1 MTLFDP
7 KTIQELGTDSN
18 ARTVILGTLYCDT
31 IADLPAPND
40 FTGFALSMGFR
51 AVVINDNSVHRLNS
65 VGQWVQIVAGN
76 STYTRAEIDNI
87 VNGINADLLSQQT
100 QIDYLVNTGAKNI
113 IQNTA
118 DALRTVAG
126 IDWTK
131 NADDTVTANGTTTGV
146 SALRIVGV
154 QGSSTYANAVPIT
167 RGRYII
173 SASGYTDEVYRF
185 AIGIFSDDQ
194 SARTTRNIYNTPI
207 TIDIESDTARYDFS
221 AVVSRAGVT
230 VSDLV
235 FYPMIR
241 PAIVTDDTYTPYA
254 PTNRQLYELIRGY
267 HP

>member
-18 ARTVILGTLYCDT
+18 NNTVILGTLYCDT
-31 IADLPAPND
+31 VADLPAPNA

-51 AVVINDNSVHRLNS
+51 AVVINDNSVHRLS
-65 VGQWVQIVAGN
+65 STGQWVQIVAGN
-76 STYTRAEIDNI
+76 STYTREEIDTI
-87 VNGINADLLSQQT
+87 INGINADLLSQQT

-113 IQNTA
+113 VQNTA
-118 DALRTVAG
+118 DASRTVAG
-126 IDWTK
+126 ITWVH
-131 NADDTVTANGTTTGV
+131 NSDDSMSATGTSTGV
-146 SALRIVGV
+146 SAVRIVGV
-154 QGSSTYANAVPIT
+154 QGSSTYASAAPIP
-167 RGRYII
+167 RGQYII
-173 SASGYTDEVYRF
+173 SPSGYTDEVYRF
-185 AIGIFSDDQ
+185 AIGIFADDQ

-207 TIDIESDTARYDFS
+207 TIDIDSDTARYDFS
-221 AVVSRAGVT
+221 AVISRSGVT

-241 PAIVTDDTYTPYA
+241 PAIITDDTYTPYA

>member
-18 ARTVILGTLYCDT
+18 DNTVILGTLYCDT
-31 IADLPAPND
+31 VADLPAPTA

-65 VGQWVQIVAGN
+65 TGQWVQIVAGN
-76 STYTRAEIDNI
+76 STYTRAEIDTI
-87 VNGINADLLSQQT
+87 ISGINADLLTQQT

-113 IQNTA
+113 VQNTA
-118 DALRTVAG
+118 DTLRTVQG
-126 IDWTK
+126 IDWTH
-131 NADDTVTANGTTTGV
+131 NPDETVTANGTSSGV

-154 QGSSTYANAVPIT
+154 QGSSTYASAVPIP

-173 SASGYTDEVYRF
+173 SPSGFADTAYRF
-185 AIGIFSDDQ
+185 AIGIFADDQ
-194 SARTTRNIYNTPI
+194 SARTTQNIYNTPV
-207 TIDIESDTARYDFS
+207 TIEIDSDTARYDFS
-221 AVVSRAGVT
+221 AVIARAGET
-230 VSDLV
+230 ADNLI

-241 PAIVTDDTYTPYA
+241 PAIITDDMYTPYA
-254 PTNRQLYELIRGY
+254 PTNRELYNLIRGY

>member
-7 KTIQELGTDSN
+7 KTIQELGTDSDN
-18 ARTVILGTLYCDT
+18 RTVILGTLYCDT
-31 IADLPAPND
+31 VSNLPAQND
-40 FTGFALSMGFR
+40 FAGFALSMGFR

-113 IQNTA
+113 VQNTA
-118 DALRTVAG
+118 DASRTVAG
-126 IDWTK
+126 IEWTH
-131 NADDTVTANGTTTGV
+131 NQDDTVTANGTASGV

-154 QGSSTYANAVPIT
+154 QGSSTYASAVPIP

-185 AIGIFSDDQ
+185 AIGIFADDQ
-194 SARTTRNIYNTPI
+194 SARTTRNIYNTPV
-207 TIDIESDTARYDFS
+207 TIDITSDTARYDFS
-221 AVVSRAGVT
+221 AVIARAGET
-230 VSDLV
+230 ADNLV

-241 PAIVTDDTYTPYA
+241 AAVITDDTYAPYA
-254 PTNRQLYELIRGY
+254 PTNRQLYEMIRGY